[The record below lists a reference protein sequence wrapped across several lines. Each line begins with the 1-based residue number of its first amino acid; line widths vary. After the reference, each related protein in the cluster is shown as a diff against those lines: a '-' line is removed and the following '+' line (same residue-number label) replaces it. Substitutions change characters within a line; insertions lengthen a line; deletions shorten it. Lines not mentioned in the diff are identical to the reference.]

1 MFGCHNCGKKP
12 PKNAVFEKTPCA
24 KCRAA
29 QDPNLMS
36 YYSED
41 PASFQTPQVMHP
53 AYEGDGVSDE
63 IAIEDVKEKI
73 FFALSRTLR
82 ILVDLKEKS
91 PETYRV
97 VEAKMRDPLLSYAE
111 LAKQLSCRKQNI
123 LYHLKK
129 AVKLCPELSCA
140 FLVDTRRTNGRRC
153 FSHRS
158 GM

>member
-41 PASFQTPQVMHP
+41 PASFQTPKVMHP

-91 PETYRV
+91 PETCRV
-97 VEAKMRDPLLSYAE
+97 VEAKMREPLLSYAE

-140 FLVDTRRTNGRRC
+140 FLGDTRRTNGRRC

>member
-12 PKNAVFEKTPCA
+12 PKNAVFEETPCA
-24 KCRAA
+24 ECRAA
-29 QDPNLMS
+29 QDPSPLS

-41 PASFQTPQVMHP
+41 PACFQTLKVMHP
-53 AYEGDGVSDE
+53 AYEYDDVCDE
-63 IAIEDVKEKI
+63 HAAEDVKEKI

-82 ILVDLKEKS
+82 MLVELKEKS

-97 VEAKMRDPLLSYAE
+97 VEAKMREPLLSYAE

-129 AVKLCPELSCA
+129 AVRLFPELSCA
-140 FLVDTRRTNGRRC
+140 FLVDNRRSNGRRC
-153 FSHRS
+153 FSHHT

>member
-41 PASFQTPQVMHP
+41 PASFQTPKVMHP

-97 VEAKMRDPLLSYAE
+97 VEAKMREPLLSYA
-111 LAKQLSCRKQNI
+111 
-123 LYHLKK
+123 
-129 AVKLCPELSCA
+129 
-140 FLVDTRRTNGRRC
+140 
-153 FSHRS
+153 
-158 GM
+158 